1 MLTKQYNQI
10 SRILFEM
17 DRVQLQCSSRTYEN
31 IHNADCYTERHTII
45 QNTSSSEDQFYT
57 IIKIRWPRTVPNF
70 LHVL

>member
-17 DRVQLQCSSRTYEN
+17 DGVQLQCLSRTYGN
-31 IHNADCYTERHTII
+31 IHATDCYTERQSII
-45 QNTSSSEDQFYT
+45 QNTSSSEDQFYA
-57 IIKIRWPRTVPNF
+57 IIKIRWPSKVPNF